1 MLRDRGTIKWTS
13 MMLPEHLT
21 QLKQDLID
29 VSKIEKPSLDDQ
41 QIEEMDLLV
50 SEALEFNKELKFK
63 LFNNGFVEN
72 VTGRVHYINFEQHR
86 LHVKDQNDNTMSL
99 DQGVSIRL
107 LTSGFRKLGFSD
119 NVSARVLIIL

>member
-72 VTGRVHYINFEQHR
+72 VTGRVRYINFEQQK
-86 LHVKDQNDNTMSL
+86 LHVKDQNDNTVYINMNNII
-99 DQGVSIRL
+99 GV
-107 LTSGFRKLGFSD
+107 TYND
-119 NVSARVLIIL
+119 

>member
-72 VTGRVHYINFEQHR
+72 VNGRVHYMNFEQHR
-86 LHVKDQNDNTMSL
+86 LHVKDQRDKTVYINMNNIIGVTYND
-99 DQGVSIRL
+99 
-107 LTSGFRKLGFSD
+107 
-119 NVSARVLIIL
+119 

>member
-72 VTGRVHYINFEQHR
+72 VNGRVHYINFEQHR
-86 LHVKDQNDNTMSL
+86 LHVKDQNDNTIYINMNNII
-99 DQGVSIRL
+99 GV
-107 LTSGFRKLGFSD
+107 TYND
-119 NVSARVLIIL
+119 

>member
-13 MMLPEHLT
+13 MMLSEHLT
-21 QLKQDLID
+21 QLKQDLIN

-72 VTGRVHYINFEQHR
+72 ITGRVHYINFEQQK
-86 LHVKDQNDNTMSL
+86 LHVKDQNDNTVYINMNNII
-99 DQGVSIRL
+99 GV
-107 LTSGFRKLGFSD
+107 TYND
-119 NVSARVLIIL
+119 

>member
-50 SEALEFNKELKFK
+50 SEALEFNKELRFK

-72 VTGRVHYINFEQHR
+72 VTGRVHYINFEQQK
-86 LHVKDQNDNTMSL
+86 LHVKDQNDNTVYISMNNII
-99 DQGVSIRL
+99 GV
-107 LTSGFRKLGFSD
+107 TYND
-119 NVSARVLIIL
+119 

>member
-21 QLKQDLID
+21 QLKQDLVD
-29 VSKIEKPSLDDQ
+29 VSKIEKPSLNDQ

-50 SEALEFNKELKFK
+50 SETLEFNKELRFK

-72 VTGRVHYINFEQHR
+72 VTARVHYINFEQQK
-86 LHVKDQNDNTMSL
+86 LHVKDQNDNTVYINMNNII
-99 DQGVSIRL
+99 GV
-107 LTSGFRKLGFSD
+107 TYND
-119 NVSARVLIIL
+119 

>member
-21 QLKQDLID
+21 QLKQDLVD

-72 VTGRVHYINFEQHR
+72 VTGRVHYINFEQQK
-86 LHVKDQNDNTMSL
+86 LHVKDQNDNTIYINMNNII
-99 DQGVSIRL
+99 GV
-107 LTSGFRKLGFSD
+107 TYND
-119 NVSARVLIIL
+119 

>member
-41 QIEEMDLLV
+41 QIEEMDILV
-50 SEALEFNKELKFK
+50 SEAFEFNKELKFK

-72 VTGRVHYINFEQHR
+72 VTGRVRYINFEQQK
-86 LHVKDQNDNTMSL
+86 LHVKDQNDNTVYINMNTII
-99 DQGVSIRL
+99 GV
-107 LTSGFRKLGFSD
+107 TYND
-119 NVSARVLIIL
+119 

>member
-72 VTGRVHYINFEQHR
+72 VAGRVHYINFEQQK
-86 LHVKDQNDNTMSL
+86 LHVKDQNDTTVYINMNNII
-99 DQGVSIRL
+99 GV
-107 LTSGFRKLGFSD
+107 TYND
-119 NVSARVLIIL
+119 

>member
-21 QLKQDLID
+21 QLKQDLMD

-72 VTGRVHYINFEQHR
+72 VTGRVHYINFEQQK
-86 LHVKDQNDNTMSL
+86 LHVKDQHNNTVYINMNHIIGVTYND
-99 DQGVSIRL
+99 
-107 LTSGFRKLGFSD
+107 
-119 NVSARVLIIL
+119 

>member
-29 VSKIEKPSLDDQ
+29 VSKIEKPALDDQ
-41 QIEEMDLLV
+41 QIEEMDILV

-72 VTGRVHYINFEQHR
+72 VTGRVHYIIFEQQK
-86 LHVKDQNDNTMSL
+86 LHVKDQNDNTVYINMNNII
-99 DQGVSIRL
+99 GV
-107 LTSGFRKLGFSD
+107 TYND
-119 NVSARVLIIL
+119 

>member
-29 VSKIEKPSLDDQ
+29 VSKIEKPALVDQ
-41 QIEEMDLLV
+41 QIEEMDILV

-72 VTGRVHYINFEQHR
+72 VTGRVHYINFEQQK
-86 LHVKDQNDNTMSL
+86 LHVKDQNDNTVYINMNNII
-99 DQGVSIRL
+99 GV
-107 LTSGFRKLGFSD
+107 TYND
-119 NVSARVLIIL
+119 

>member
-13 MMLPEHLT
+13 IMLPEHLT

-50 SEALEFNKELKFK
+50 SEALEFNKELKLK

-72 VTGRVHYINFEQHR
+72 VAGRVHYINFEQQK
-86 LHVKDQNDNTMSL
+86 LHVKDQNDNTVYINMNNII
-99 DQGVSIRL
+99 GV
-107 LTSGFRKLGFSD
+107 TYND
-119 NVSARVLIIL
+119 

>member
-41 QIEEMDLLV
+41 QIEEMDILV

-72 VTGRVHYINFEQHR
+72 VTGRVHYINFEQQK
-86 LHVKDQNDNTMSL
+86 LHVKGQNDNTVYINMNNII
-99 DQGVSIRL
+99 GV
-107 LTSGFRKLGFSD
+107 TYND
-119 NVSARVLIIL
+119 

>member
-63 LFNNGFVEN
+63 LFHNGFVEN
-72 VTGRVHYINFEQHR
+72 VTGRVHYINFEQQK
-86 LHVKDQNDNTMSL
+86 LHVKDQNGNTVYINMNNII
-99 DQGVSIRL
+99 GV
-107 LTSGFRKLGFSD
+107 TYND
-119 NVSARVLIIL
+119 

>member
-50 SEALEFNKELKFK
+50 SEALEFNKELRFK

-72 VTGRVHYINFEQHR
+72 VTGRVHYINFEQQK
-86 LHVKDQNDNTMSL
+86 LHVKDQNDNTVYISMNNII
-99 DQGVSIRL
+99 GV
-107 LTSGFRKLGFSD
+107 
-119 NVSARVLIIL
+119 